1 MIAHSRAL
9 YDIRSLVSRI
19 APSSCTVLI
28 QGESGTGKEV
38 VARSIHD
45 ESTRSDSP
53 FIPLNMSAIPPDLV
67 ESYLFGHQRGA
78 FTGATECRLGVF
90 RSAGGGTVLLDEIG
104 DMPVHL
110 QSKLLRTLEQKE
122 IMPVGLDN
130 PLPVSARVIASTN
143 QNLNQKVNEGSFRQD
158 LYYRLNVVSI
168 SIPPLRDRVEDIPCL
183 ADHFCQKFSREQ
195 GKQTPLIAPETMDR
209 LMQYRWAGNVRE
221 LSHVIER
228 AVLMCDGEVLDRD
241 CLPPDIRYVS
251 HKQGETLEEI
261 VESCKRIT
269 VITALQQC
277 KGDRSAAAEQLGISK
292 ATLFR
297 YISHFGLKGLN
308 FH

>member
-9 YDIRSLVSRI
+9 SDIRSLISRI

-45 ESTRSDSP
+45 ESTRSDLP
-53 FIPLNMSAIPPDLV
+53 FIPINMSAIPPDLV

-78 FTGATECRLGVF
+78 FTGATEGRLGVF

-104 DMPVHL
+104 DMPAHL

-122 IMPVGLDN
+122 IMPVGLDK

-143 QNLNQKVNEGSFRQD
+143 QNLKQKVTEGCFRQD

-168 SIPPLRDRVEDIPCL
+168 SIPPLRDRPEDIPFL
-183 ADHFCQKFSREQ
+183 ADHFCRKFSREQ
-195 GKQTPLIAPETMDR
+195 GKQPPLIAAETMDR
-209 LMQYRWAGNVRE
+209 FMQYRWAGNVRE
-221 LSHVIER
+221 LSHIIER
-228 AVLMCDGEVLDRD
+228 AVLMCDGEILDHE
-241 CLPPDIRYVS
+241 CLPPDIRYVR
-251 HKQGETLEEI
+251 HKRSGTLEEV

-269 VITALQQC
+269 IITTLQQC
-277 KGDRSAAAEQLGISK
+277 KSDRAAAAKQLGISK

-297 YISHFGLKGLN
+297 YISHFGLKGLR